1 MNDIT
6 VTITQGGTPPV
17 TIQSP
22 AGSPVEITGGETI
35 NLSVGSGPPGPAG
48 PQGPQGLPGSAVA
61 GPLSGATDAVISS
74 PQAGD
79 LLRYDNGK
87 WRNYPDRDLLDEGN
101 F

>member
-6 VTITQGGTPPV
+6 VTITQGGTPPI

-22 AGSPVEITGGETI
+22 PDSPVQIIGGETV
-35 NLSVGSGPPGPAG
+35 NLSVGSGPPGPVG
-48 PQGPQGLPGSAVA
+48 PQGPA
-61 GPLSGATDAVISS
+61 GVSTLAGCTDVQLAS

-79 LLRYDNGK
+79 LLRYANGK
-87 WRNYPDRDLLDEGN
+87 WRNKPEQDVLDAGN